1 MSFIKIVEHHA
12 MVSIDADAIL
22 VLLDAETGKDRSGTI
37 ANWPDIGQLIE
48 MMALKRELM
57 PTKLFWIEV
66 QSKYVICIVRG
77 IENGE
82 PASLDEL
89 IRVID
94 SLEIKSINMPNDTS
108 LIGLL
113 MQYQEV
119 LDKKDIVFSA
129 CGARI

>member
-66 QSKYVICIVRG
+66 QSKYVI
-77 IENGE
+77 
-82 PASLDEL
+82 
-89 IRVID
+89 
-94 SLEIKSINMPNDTS
+94 
-108 LIGLL
+108 
-113 MQYQEV
+113 
-119 LDKKDIVFSA
+119 
-129 CGARI
+129 